1 MPMVPE
7 AVMAMLA
14 ASLGGAGGSDAF
26 ATGVLRRD
34 GIVLPFA
41 AFDGKR
47 WSHPWPA
54 AQIAG
59 DLTVPISLSAVPKS
73 WWGPTRPLDAWE
85 ALAPDGPRA
94 LHVTQPDWVEAHCG
108 RQVGLRTDYRSMRPP
123 PPRTTKPYPK
133 DGVATSPAHH
143 VEPIEIVAPDA
154 VEVRGLLPV
163 VHAQFNDAE
172 RFVERDYGH
181 PITRRAREG
190 ILPTV
195 EAVYAYGYSPRAYYV
210 EAIRPYRRLGQ
221 TLDECTAVGSGTGW
235 FVRDAAGVRT
245 LTMAVDVL
253 TCRREAGSYM
263 LPLGVL
269 KLNDRV
275 YWLAQFSGWD
285 HERYVVLEIKKKSV
299 DVVVN
304 TWAGVC

>member
-1 MPMVPE
+1 
-7 AVMAMLA
+7 MAGGADRRRSDGADLVVRGAQVVVGADA
-14 ASLGGAGGSDAF
+14 AARRVGSAGAGRPARAPCDAARLGGGPLRTSGGPANRLPIDA
-26 ATGVLRRD
+26 
-34 GIVLPFA
+34 A
-41 AFDGKR
+41 A
-47 WSHPWPA
+47 A
-54 AQIAG
+54 AADDQ
-59 DLTVPISLSAVPKS
+59 AVPAGRS
-73 WWGPTRPLDAWE
+73 RDVAG
-85 ALAPDGPRA
+85 APRR
-94 LHVTQPDWVEAHCG
+94 VE
-108 RQVGLRTDYRSMRPP
+108 V
-123 PPRTTKPYPK
+123 
-133 DGVATSPAHH
+133 
-143 VEPIEIVAPDA
+143 VAPDA

-163 VHAQFNDAE
+163 VHAQFNEAE
-172 RFVERDYGH
+172 RLVERDYGH

-195 EAVYAYGYSPRAYYV
+195 EAVYAYGDSPRVYYV

-235 FVRDAAGVRT
+235 FARDAAGVRT
-245 LTMAVDVL
+245 LTMVVDVL